1 MIYVMGHTCPDSDAI
16 ISAIG
21 LAEFLKLKGM
31 DAIPVKQDDINNE
44 TKFILEKF
52 HIDVPDTLKSVEGK
66 DIAIVDTTELTQLPS
81 DLDKA
86 NIKYI
91 VDHHK
96 FGGIKT
102 STPLYAYVMP
112 VGSSATVLY
121 TLYKNENLRITKSV
135 AGAMLCAVLSD
146 TVIFKSPTTTD
157 MDKIAVEELAKI
169 AEIDNPI
176 NLGMEMFK
184 IKSSIENDS
193 GEDLL
198 HRDFKNFD
206 VNGKKIGIGQIELI
220 DGSMIEPKRSE
231 IFDVMNKE
239 LNASGY
245 HSIIFLA
252 TDIMKEGSEMFVVSK
267 NISEI
272 EKAYNVK
279 FENNS
284 CWCDGMLSRKKQV
297 VPPLVEKL

>member
-1 MIYVMGHTCPDSDAI
+1 MIYVMGHICPDSDAI

-21 LAEFLKLKGM
+21 LAEFLKLKGI
-31 DAIPVKQDDINNE
+31 DATPVKQGDINNE

-52 HIDVPDTLKSVEGK
+52 HIDVPETITKVEGK
-66 DIAIVDTTELTQLPS
+66 DIAIVDTTEITQLPE
-81 DLDKA
+81 DLDKS

-102 STPLYAYVMP
+102 ASPLYAYVMP

-121 TLYKNENLRITKSV
+121 LLYKNENLRISKSV

-157 MDKIAVEELAKI
+157 VDKIAVEELAKI
-169 AEIDNPI
+169 AEIDNPLS
-176 NLGMEMFK
+176 LGMEMFK
-184 IKSSIENDS
+184 IKSAIDNDNGEN
-193 GEDLL
+193 LL
-198 HRDFKNFD
+198 KRDFKDFE

-220 DGSMIEPKRSE
+220 DGSMIEPKKDE
-231 IFDVMNKE
+231 VLDFMKKE
-239 LNASGY
+239 LDANGY
-245 HSIIFLA
+245 HSIIFLV
-252 TDIMKEGSEMFVVSK
+252 TDIMKEGSEMFAVSK
-267 NISEI
+267 NINEI
-272 EKAYNVK
+272 EKAYNIK

-284 CWCDGMLSRKKQV
+284 CWCGGMLSRKKQV
-297 VPPLVEKL
+297 VPPLMENL